1 MKYIVTSII
10 VGDAESPRK
19 LKADALKDIRKAI
32 ESSGGEPNNITMDD
46 ILLHRIV
53 VKIINHTEFE
63 IWEAIGDERLH
74 KKKFETIEDKN
85 LYLNQLL
92 MKVGRYSRVD

>member
-1 MKYIVTSII
+1 MKYRVTSII
-10 VGDAESPRK
+10 IGNTERPSK
-19 LKADALKDIRKAI
+19 LKADALIDIKETI
-32 ESSGGEPNNITMDD
+32 ESRGGEPNNITMDD
-46 ILLHRIV
+46 IYLHRIV

>member
-32 ESSGGEPNNITMDD
+32 ESSGGEPNIITIDD
-46 ILLHRIV
+46 IYLHRIV
-53 VKIINHTEFE
+53 VKVINNTEYE

-74 KKKFETIEDKN
+74 KKKFKTIEDKN
-85 LYLNQLL
+85 LYLRKML
-92 MKVGRYSRVD
+92 MKVGK